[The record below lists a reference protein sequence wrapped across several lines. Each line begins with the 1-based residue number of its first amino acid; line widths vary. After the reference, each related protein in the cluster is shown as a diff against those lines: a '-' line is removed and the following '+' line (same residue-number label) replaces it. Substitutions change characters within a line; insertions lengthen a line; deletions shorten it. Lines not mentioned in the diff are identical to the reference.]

1 MRLRL
6 MAMIGSVGLSA
17 CGEATEPAAREPGW
31 IKLVGTTSFEAS
43 GSPAFDGQ
51 TIVPSTFAVAIADSV
66 AGAFILAFNKKSD
79 DRGDFFALALDARR
93 VGTFRPCGERAR
105 IDYPDGSTLTLPG
118 PCSGH
123 LTEDVAVFD
132 GLLSSA
138 AGYRQII
145 GGTVIVDDADE
156 RLTGS
161 VVNLRLEGLG
171 AGSGASRS
179 VLITEGS
186 FDLPLLTG
194 AAAERMM
201 YCFVEDALG
210 KRCQM

>member
-6 MAMIGSVGLSA
+6 MALIGSVGCFA
-17 CGEATEPAAREPGW
+17 CREVTPPIAQEPGW

-66 AGAFILAFNKKSD
+66 AGAFILAFNKKSG
-79 DRGDFFALALDARR
+79 DRGDFFVLALDARR
-93 VGTFRPCGERAR
+93 AGTFRPCGERAR
-105 IDYPDGSTLTLPG
+105 INYPDGSTLTLPG

-132 GLLSSA
+132 GLVSSA
-138 AGYRQII
+138 RGYRQLM
-145 GGTVIVDDADE
+145 GGAVIVDDADR
-156 RLTGS
+156 RLIGS
-161 VVNLRLEGLG
+161 VVNLRLEGVAA
-171 AGSGASRS
+171 AGSTS
-179 VLITEGS
+179 VVITEGS
-186 FDLPLLTG
+186 FNLPLLTA

-210 KRCQM
+210 NRCQM

>member
-6 MAMIGSVGLSA
+6 IAVVVSVGLSA
-17 CGEATEPAAREPGW
+17 CGEATPPIVHEPGW

-43 GSPAFDGQ
+43 GSPAFEGQ

-66 AGAFILAFNKKSD
+66 AGAFILAFNKKSG
-79 DRGDFFALALDARR
+79 DRGDFFVLALDARR
-93 VGTFRPCGERAR
+93 AGTFRPCGERAR

-123 LTEDVAVFD
+123 LTEDVVVFD
-132 GLLSSA
+132 GLVSSA
-138 AGYRQII
+138 AGYRQIM
-145 GGTVIVDDADE
+145 GGTVIVEDADR
-156 RLTGS
+156 RLIGS
-161 VVNLRLEGLG
+161 VMNLRLEGFG
-171 AGSGASRS
+171 AGSGASGS
-179 VLITEGS
+179 VLITEGR

>member
-6 MAMIGSVGLSA
+6 MAFIGSVGLSA
-17 CGEATEPAAREPGW
+17 CGEATPPIAHEPGW

-43 GSPAFDGQ
+43 GSPAFEGQ

-66 AGAFILAFNKKSD
+66 AGAFILAFNSKGG
-79 DRGDFFALALDARR
+79 DRGDFFVLALDARR
-93 VGTFRPCGERAR
+93 AGTFRPCGERAR

-123 LTEDVAVFD
+123 MTQDVALFD
-132 GLLSSA
+132 GLVSSA
-138 AGYRQII
+138 ANYRQIV
-145 GGTVIVDDADE
+145 GGTVIVDDAGH

-161 VVNLRLEGLG
+161 VENLRLEGVG
-171 AGSGASRS
+171 AAGTTS
-179 VLITEGS
+179 VVIAEGS

>member
-1 MRLRL
+1 MRRRL
-6 MAMIGSVGLSA
+6 IAFIGSVGFSA
-17 CGEATEPAAREPGW
+17 CGEATPPVVQEPGW
-31 IKLVGTTSFEAS
+31 IKLVGATSFEAS

-66 AGAFILAFNKKSD
+66 AGAFILAFNKKSG
-79 DRGDFFALALDARR
+79 DRGDFFVLALDARR
-93 VGTFRPCGERAR
+93 AGTFSPCGERAR

-132 GLLSSA
+132 GLVSSA
-138 AGYRQII
+138 ARHRQIV
-145 GGTVIVDDADE
+145 GGTVIVDDVDR
-156 RLTGS
+156 RLIGS
-161 VVNLRLEGLG
+161 VANLRLEGFG
-171 AGSGASRS
+171 ASSGASGS
-179 VLITEGS
+179 VVITEGS